1 MNKMRRFYN
10 NKIIKARLTKFSEI
24 WCTSEVLEN
33 SFDIIKGF
41 QHHANTNPS
50 RRPPNILE
58 WVGG

>member
-1 MNKMRRFYN
+1 MNKMKRFEN
-10 NKIIKARLTKFSEI
+10 NKSLTKFSEI

-41 QHHANTNPS
+41 QHHANTKPS